1 MDVLRC
7 NLELKARDPDPAA
20 SLAAALALG
29 ARDEGV
35 LRQCDTYFAA
45 PRCRLKLRE
54 QEPGGAQLIAYDRAD
69 VGAARESRYRLVEVP
84 DPEALR
90 AALDAA
96 LGTTDVVRKRRHLL
110 LSDNVRIHL
119 DDVDGLGAFV
129 ELEAVVPDGG
139 ATADEATRV
148 RALRDALGLGDDRL
162 EPRGYAALLRD
173 GDGGEEPVADGRGE
187 HEGPD
192 DAAARAALVDAART
206 AMGRAHAPFSGFAV
220 GAALRDERGDVHA
233 GANVENTASPQGQC
247 AEASALGVLVAAGGT
262 AVREVAVMADAELVT
277 PCGGCRQRLADFATA
292 ATPVHLCGPEGVR
305 RTVTLGDL
313 LPLSF
318 GAADLPA

>member
-35 LRQCDTYFAA
+35 LRRATRTFAA

-96 LGTTDVVRKRRHLL
+96 LGTTNISNTWLSSTRR
-110 LSDNVRIHL
+110 SCYRARA
-119 DDVDGLGAFV
+119 GA
-129 ELEAVVPDGG
+129 AC
-139 ATADEATRV
+139 
-148 RALRDALGLGDDRL
+148 
-162 EPRGYAALLRD
+162 RGSAA
-173 GDGGEEPVADGRGE
+173 P
-187 HEGPD
+187 
-192 DAAARAALVDAART
+192 AARARAR
-206 AMGRAHAPFSGFAV
+206 ACS
-220 GAALRDERGDVHA
+220 
-233 GANVENTASPQGQC
+233 ASP
-247 AEASALGVLVAAGGT
+247 SA
-262 AVREVAVMADAELVT
+262 
-277 PCGGCRQRLADFATA
+277 
-292 ATPVHLCGPEGVR
+292 
-305 RTVTLGDL
+305 
-313 LPLSF
+313 
-318 GAADLPA
+318 

>member
-1 MDVLRC
+1 MDVPRR
-7 NLELKARDPDPAA
+7 NLELRARDPDPVA
-20 SLAAALALG
+20 SLAAARALG

-35 LRQCDTYFAA
+35 LRQRDTYFAA
-45 PRCRLKLRE
+45 PRGRLKLRE
-54 QEPGGAQLIAYDRAD
+54 QDPGGAQLIADERAD
-69 VGAARESRYRLVEVP
+69 VVAERESRYRLADVP

-96 LGTTDVVRKRRHLL
+96 LGITVVVRKRRHLL
-110 LSDNVRIHL
+110 LSGNVRIHL

-139 ATADEATRV
+139 ATADEAARV
-148 RALRDALGLGDDRL
+148 RTLRDALGLGDDRL
-162 EPRGYAALLRD
+162 EPRGYAALLRA
-173 GDGGEEPVADGRGE
+173 GPGREKPGADGHGE
-187 HEGPD
+187 HGGPD
-192 DAAARAALVDAART
+192 DAHARTALVDAART

-220 GAALRDERGDVHA
+220 GAALRDERGVVHA
-233 GANVENTASPQGQC
+233 GANVENSAYPQGQC

-262 AVREVAVMADAELVT
+262 AVREVAVMADAELIT

-292 ATPVHLCGPEGVR
+292 ATPVHLCGPEGIR

-313 LPLSF
+313 LPLGF
-318 GAADLPA
+318 GAADPPA

>member
-1 MDVLRC
+1 MDVPRR
-7 NLELKARDPDPAA
+7 NLELKARDADPAA
-20 SLAAALALG
+20 SLAAARALG

-35 LRQCDTYFAA
+35 LQQVDTYFAA
-45 PRCRLKLRE
+45 PRGRLKLRE
-54 QEPGGAQLIAYDRAD
+54 QEPGGAQLIAYERAD
-69 VGAARESRYRLVEVP
+69 LAAARASRYRLVAVP
-84 DPEALR
+84 EPEALR

-96 LGTTDVVRKRRHLL
+96 LGTTVVVRKRRHLL
-110 LSDNVRIHL
+110 LIDNVRIHL
-119 DDVDGLGAFV
+119 DVVQGLGAFV

-139 ATADEATRV
+139 DPTDEATRV
-148 RALRDALGLGDDRL
+148 RSLRDALGLGDDRL

-173 GDGGEEPVADGRGE
+173 GAGVAD
-187 HEGPD
+187 
-192 DAAARAALVDAART
+192 LVDAART

-220 GAALRDERGDVHA
+220 GAALRDEGGAIHA
-233 GANVENTASPQGQC
+233 GANVENSAYPQGQC

-262 AVREVAVMADAELVT
+262 AVREVAVMAEAELVT

-292 ATPVHLCGPEGVR
+292 GTPVHLCGPEGVR

-318 GAADLPA
+318 GAGDLPA